1 MCPMKK
7 EGGTMNIA
15 MVQMLW
21 PSPYPS
27 SCPKQILRFGGG
39 GSYPFYL
46 AFFGTHRKDGLKAPV
61 GARAACILGMCF
73 SRAKKCFEPPFPRR
87 SSEAAFSKRTSFGD
101 AICQLR
107 YAALPIAL
115 CGIGVLSNRKPQ
127 VLRCFRAARVASCSR
142 NITVVSQRNRKGAAQ
157 RVLSRGHREE

>member
-39 GSYPFYL
+39 VYPFYL

-142 NITVVSQRNRKGAAQ
+142 NITVVSQRNRKGTAQ